1 LTHPDPARG
10 NRAADGFRG
19 DIEGLRAVAVALVV
33 LYHAQIAGFGG
44 GYVGVDVFFVLSGFL
59 ITGIL
64 LREMAGTGSISLS
77 GFYARRLRRILP
89 AAVLV
94 VLVTVLASAI
104 VLPRCSSPT

>member
-1 LTHPDPARG
+1 LTHSDPARG